1 MHKVKMLL
9 GIFRDEET
17 QDKFFLVAF
26 EPDNTK
32 KIKYAPVLCPIY
44 SLDDHKELLIEFFM

>member
-1 MHKVKMLL
+1 MLL
-9 GIFRDEET
+9 GIFRDDET